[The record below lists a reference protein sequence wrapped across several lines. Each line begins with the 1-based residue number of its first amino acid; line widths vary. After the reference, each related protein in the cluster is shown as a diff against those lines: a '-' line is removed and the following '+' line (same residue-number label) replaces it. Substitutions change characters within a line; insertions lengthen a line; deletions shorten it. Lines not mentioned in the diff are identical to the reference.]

1 MLSDE
6 QPMIRWELSA
16 LQAEYDQHW
25 SHFRHA
31 IDKSYQA
38 FNIHM
43 VMIALLFSAISLA
56 NEQTMDSASVSLYLV
71 VGVVAFFISIGT
83 ISTLVI
89 QRASYVWYQKI
100 IDVLRERISKK
111 TSDVLKPEVDLVY
124 DRKIFN
130 PGSAWFGRVNFV
142 ILTGSSVVILCAF
155 LILRNPLM
163 IGFGFVLDGTT
174 SFILALTVFGLSIQK
189 LYHSVISRSIDRA
202 WKLFCQF
209 QSYPNPPK
217 ESRDIKHL
225 RRYTWYLLLSEI
237 MLIAC
242 ALMFIMESSLFILA
256 VAVGLIVLLLTL
268 RCWIKVNKKITC

>member
-1 MLSDE
+1 MTEE

-16 LQAEYDQHW
+16 LQGEYDQHW
-25 SHFRHA
+25 NHFRHA

-56 NEQTMDSASVSLYLV
+56 SEQSTDSAAVSLYLV
-71 VGVVAFFISIGT
+71 VGVVSFFISIGT

-155 LILRNPLM
+155 LILRNPLLG
-163 IGFGFVLDGTT
+163 GFGFLLDGTT
-174 SFILALTVFGLSIQK
+174 SFILALTVFILSIQK

-209 QSYPNPPK
+209 QNYPNPPK
-217 ESRDIKHL
+217 ESRDMKQL
-225 RRYTWYLLLSEI
+225 RRYTKYLLISEMI
-237 MLIAC
+237 LIPCTAI
-242 ALMFIMESSLFILA
+242 FIMESSLFILA
-256 VAVGLIVLLLTL
+256 VVVGLVILILTL
-268 RCWIKVNKKITC
+268 RCWMKVNKKIVC